1 MKTIKSIVLALALV
15 SATALQANPIGDK
28 KAKAQVEQQIGELL
42 EGPQFEIEQDCKAS
56 VSFTV
61 NDQNEMV
68 VLSVDT
74 DNDRFERYV
83 KSRLNYKKLE
93 AQLPGGRFYTVP
105 LKLLSES

>member
-1 MKTIKSIVLALALV
+1 MKTIKSVVLALALV
-15 SATALQANPIGDK
+15 FATSLYANPIGDK
-28 KAKAQVEQQIGELL
+28 KTKAQVEQQIGELL
-42 EGPQFEIEQDCKAS
+42 EEPQFEIEQDCKAS

-61 NDQNEMV
+61 NDNNEMV

-74 DNDRFERYV
+74 DNNRVERFV

-93 AQLPGGRFYTVP
+93 ADLPGGRFYTVP